1 MKNIELTREASGI
14 IMEVEKLLIGEERKN
29 IVVIMFNN
37 EYLVQKAIRF
47 QWNSIICRKLCANNE
62 LYKKISSWRGI
73 SLQICQSQYIIAYN

>member
-47 QWNSIICRKLCANNE
+47 Q
-62 LYKKISSWRGI
+62 
-73 SLQICQSQYIIAYN
+73 